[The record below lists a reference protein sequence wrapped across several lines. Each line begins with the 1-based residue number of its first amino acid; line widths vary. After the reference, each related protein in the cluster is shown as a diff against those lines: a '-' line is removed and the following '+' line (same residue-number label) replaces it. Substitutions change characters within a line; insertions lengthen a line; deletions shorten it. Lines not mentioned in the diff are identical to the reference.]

1 VQGNYE
7 IPANAAKGEEE
18 GVVVQIITLG

>member
-7 IPANAAKGEEE
+7 IPANAAKVEE